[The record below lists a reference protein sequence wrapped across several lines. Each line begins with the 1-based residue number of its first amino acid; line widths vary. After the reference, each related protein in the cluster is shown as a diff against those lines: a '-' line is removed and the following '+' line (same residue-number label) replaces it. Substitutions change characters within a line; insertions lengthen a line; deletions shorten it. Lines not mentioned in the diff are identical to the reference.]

1 MKQLLY
7 FFFFIVFFA
16 SCKPS
21 SAIITSKSKDYNK
34 NNSSSSSR
42 KTNKLIDNIVELA
55 TDNLGVKYKTAG
67 TTKSG
72 YDCSGLVFATFGQFD
87 IALPRTSIE
96 QSKTG
101 IDLGQHTDKAHKG
114 DLIFFRT
121 NNGSQIN
128 HVGIITEV
136 TDDEVKFV
144 HASTSKGV
152 IISSTKQPY
161 YQKTFAQINRI
172 LE

>member
-1 MKQLLY
+1 LKQLLC
-7 FFFFIVFFA
+7 FLLLIVLFT
-16 SCKPS
+16 SCKTS
-21 SAIITSKSKDYNK
+21 SKIVTTKGKD
-34 NNSSSSSR
+34 NSSLSIR
-42 KTNKLIDNIVELA
+42 KTNQLIDNIVESA
-55 TDNLGVKYKTAG
+55 TDNIGVKYKTAG

-72 YDCSGLVFATFGQFD
+72 YDCSGLVFATFEHYN
-87 IALPRTSIE
+87 ITLPRTSFE

-101 IDLGQHTDKAHKG
+101 TDLGKNTDKAHKG

-121 NNGSQIN
+121 NNRSEIN

>member
-7 FFFFIVFFA
+7 FLFFIIFFA
-16 SCKPS
+16 SCKTS
-21 SAIITSKSKDYNK
+21 SKITTTKSK
-34 NNSSSSSR
+34 NNSGLSTKR
-42 KTNKLIDNIVELA
+42 TNKLIDEIVETA
-55 TDNLGVKYKTAG
+55 TDNIGVKYKTAG
-67 TTKSG
+67 TTRSG
-72 YDCSGLVFATFGQFD
+72 YDCSGLVFATFGQYD
-87 IALPRTSIE
+87 IALPRTSFE

-101 IDLGQHTDKAHKG
+101 TDLGQNTNKAQKG

-121 NNGSQIN
+121 NDRSQIN
-128 HVGIITEV
+128 HVGIVTEV

-172 LE
+172 IE